1 VSGLSPQ
8 VAALVLALG
17 LALSLGCYVVSRLSP
32 GGMITPGWL
41 ALAVVESPRLGLVL
55 IGVVAVTYAAARGVM
70 AATILYGKRLFAS
83 VLLLG
88 VFCSTT
94 ASLFLADVLPE
105 LTAAGT
111 LGFVAPGL
119 VAYQLIRQPLG
130 PTLLATSTVTAVT
143 YAIVLGGVLTGV
155 VPTDAVPASADIDIL
170 LPTETSARLLLV
182 TGVAGAL
189 LVLLAASRRSVRSW
203 AGFAT
208 LQPAFA
214 AAGPAA
220 ADSRPVPSEHTD
232 AAALAR
238 RAAALAGDEW
248 DRFLVHLRDHA
259 ERSER
264 RLFETLPEPAGD
276 EPAPCRCG

>member
-1 VSGLSPQ
+1 

-55 IGVVAVTYAAARGVM
+55 IGVVGVTYAVARGVM

-94 ASLFLADVLPE
+94 ASLFLADQLPE

-130 PTLLATSTVTAVT
+130 PTLLATSTVTAAT
-143 YAIVLGGVLTGV
+143 YAIVLGGVLAGV
-155 VPTDAVPASADIDIL
+155 VPTEAVPASADLEIL
-170 LPTETSARLLLV
+170 VPTEASARLLLAA
-182 TGVAGAL
+182 GVVGAL
-189 LVLLAASRRSVRSW
+189 VAVLAASGRALRSW
-203 AGFAT
+203 PGLTT

-214 AAGPAA
+214 AAGPVGDQRSPA
-220 ADSRPVPSEHTD
+220 PPEQPD

-238 RAAALAGDEW
+238 RAAALAADEW
-248 DRFLVHLRDHA
+248 DRFLLHLRDHA
-259 ERSER
+259 ERNER
-264 RLFETLPEPAGD
+264 PLFENLPEPAGD
-276 EPAPCRCG
+276 EPAPCRCP

>member
-1 VSGLSPQ
+1 VSSLSPQ

-55 IGVVAVTYAAARGVM
+55 IGVVALTYAAARGVM

-94 ASLFLADVLPE
+94 ASVFLGDALPE

-130 PTLLATSTVTAVT
+130 PTLLATSTVTALT
-143 YAIVLGGVLTGV
+143 YAIVLGGVLAG
-155 VPTDAVPASADIDIL
+155 AV
-170 LPTETSARLLLV
+170 PTETVPTSPGIDVLVPTQASARLLV
-182 TGVAGAL
+182 VAGLGAAVIVAL
-189 LVLLAASRRSVRSW
+189 GASRRAVRW
-203 AGFAT
+203 WPVAPA

-214 AAGPAA
+214 GAGAAGH
-220 ADSRPVPSEHTD
+220 SPVPVLAEQTE

-259 ERSER
+259 ERNER
-264 RLFETLPEPAGD
+264 RLFESLPELEGH
-276 EPAPCRCG
+276 ERAPCRCS